1 MSDRNIYELTSI
13 ARPLEPQFP
22 TNRAVL
28 ILLPLIAIVCAAWQL
43 VGPGDLPPVAA
54 ALTGTLAAFATWAL
68 TRELAPDDNL
78 AAFVSLVF
86 GTAAVLA
93 GAVDA
98 VLPTFVALFFVR
110 IVNRSVGNPATR
122 IDALVVLGLALGG
135 GWVLDKPLLTWIGA
149 IAFLFD
155 ARLPPGGAAFRF
167 GPTLV
172 ALLVP
177 LLWTGTVQIPSF
189 APQWPVTAF
198 MLAII
203 AASVLYLTALITL
216 RQVQSTGD
224 ATGVP
229 LVPAR
234 VRAGMVIGLLLAL
247 ESFIPSEVLNPL
259 NFDALLWSCIAG
271 VGVGNIAGKMRR
283 KS

>member
-1 MSDRNIYELTSI
+1 M
-13 ARPLEPQFP
+13 
-22 TNRAVL
+22 
-28 ILLPLIAIVCAAWQL
+28 
-43 VGPGDLPPVAA
+43 
-54 ALTGTLAAFATWAL
+54 
-68 TRELAPDDNL
+68 
-78 AAFVSLVF
+78 
-86 GTAAVLA
+86 
-93 GAVDA
+93 
-98 VLPTFVALFFVR
+98 
-110 IVNRSVGNPATR
+110 
-122 IDALVVLGLALGG
+122 
-135 GWVLDKPLLTWIGA
+135 LDKPLLTWIGA

-189 APQWPVTAF
+189 APHWPVTAF